1 MGWRSFLETL
11 SVFRCPSLTTIHSDW
26 ESPFWRCQRS
36 LGKWLLVRSPDSPP
50 LNCILKILLK
60 RWKEMQNCNNFK
72 ARYTYQWVRT
82 RAALSCSVVS
92 DSATPWTVARQ
103 PRLSMGFSRQGC
115 SSGLPCLP
123 AGGLPRPGIE
133 PTSAVAPALRAD
145 SSLLSHWRSPMYK
158 TGSNI
163 LAFHK
168 LSLSIRTERI
178 FIHQRMTSPQTSW
191 SCFFERVRRFCS
203 IV

>member
-1 MGWRSFLETL
+1 
-11 SVFRCPSLTTIHSDW
+11 
-26 ESPFWRCQRS
+26 
-36 LGKWLLVRSPDSPP
+36 
-50 LNCILKILLK
+50 
-60 RWKEMQNCNNFK
+60 MQNCNNFK

-82 RAALSCSVVS
+82 CAALSCSVVS
-92 DSATPWTVARQ
+92 DPATPWTVARQ

-123 AGGLPRPGIE
+123 PGGLPRPGIE
-133 PTSAVAPALRAD
+133 PTSAVAPALQAD
-145 SSLLSHWRSPMYK
+145 SSLLSHWRSPVYK
-158 TGSNI
+158 TGSHI

-168 LSLSIRTERI
+168 LSLSIHTERI
-178 FIHQRMTSPQTSW
+178 FIHQRMTSPQISW